1 MVIVTVLAAARMG
14 LALLLMPACT
24 GLCATAPAAA
34 AAEPTRVLVI
44 NSFSVEDA
52 PYNVFASLF
61 RAELA

>member
-1 MVIVTVLAAARMG
+1 MG